1 MLEEHFG
8 DVEISLAHVFE
19 EVSTC
24 RANRYGVSTRQR
36 LILVSSQL
44 RSAAASGAAQGFA
57 VFRSLGGLIV
67 DTSLSSFRNVAL
79 GSRLVAIP

>member
-24 RANRYGVSTRQR
+24 KANRYGVSTRQR

-44 RSAAASGAAQGFA
+44 RSAAASAAAQGFA
-57 VFRSLGGLIV
+57 VFRIV
-67 DTSLSSFRNVAL
+67 DTSLVLLEMWISGRDL
-79 GSRLVAIP
+79 